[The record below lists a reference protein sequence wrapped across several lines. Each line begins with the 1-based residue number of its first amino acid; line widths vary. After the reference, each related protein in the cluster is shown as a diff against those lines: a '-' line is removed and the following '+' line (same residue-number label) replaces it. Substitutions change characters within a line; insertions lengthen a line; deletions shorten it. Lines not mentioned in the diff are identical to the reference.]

1 MRLTYNIWVNRL
13 KKMWRRTVLETVFF
27 MEVKSTAK
35 LITGTEIRSIILL
48 NCELNH
54 SKQINICE
62 GNCSDEDLLTQRVR
76 L

>member
-27 MEVKSTAK
+27 MEVKSTVK
-35 LITGTEIRSIILL
+35 LITRIIIRSIILL

-54 SKQINICE
+54 SDK
-62 GNCSDEDLLTQRVR
+62 
-76 L
+76 